1 MDRAIMANLLK
12 LTGDNWY
19 EWKKEIETYFL
30 LIGCGGHVGSTRSL
44 DEKRSEWDTLDQKVY
59 AIIWF
64 LIDPSHR
71 SSIITTNSG
80 KEAWTKIVTE
90 YQKDSPT
97 NRILLRRQFYSLT
110 HYPALSISQFI
121 DDVASTTR
129 KLEAIGHKPDDVEV
143 SDRILIGLDPS
154 WSTVRTTLMF
164 QTKSL
169 TIDEI
174 TAALKQ
180 YEANE
185 SSAEGGVKR
194 EPGESALY
202 AKGQGG
208 GSRVKDHGGEGF
220 DWGNSK
226 NREGVCWRCGR
237 PGHIAQF
244 CVADM
249 PEDVKR
255 EILNRPASRANVAVV
270 VEADSDSEEA
280 LFAFASTY
288 TNPSPFDPT
297 TTSLSVVPKE
307 KKNRRPRCRS
317 KGREDSD
324 VVFNF

>member
-1 MDRAIMANLLK
+1 MDRAFISTLPK

-30 LIGCGGHVGSTRSL
+30 LIGCGGHVGSTRPL

-80 KEAWTKIVTE
+80 KEAWTKIITE

-97 NRILLRRQFYSLT
+97 NRILLRQQFYSLT
-110 HYPALSISQFI
+110 HDPALPISHFI
-121 DDVASTTR
+121 DDVASSTR
-129 KLEAIGHKPDDVEV
+129 KLNAIGHKPNDIEV
-143 SDRILIGLDPS
+143 SDKILIGLDPS
-154 WSTVRTTLMF
+154 WSALRTTLMF

-174 TAALKQ
+174 TTALRQ

-202 AKGQGG
+202 AKGRGG
-208 GSRVKDHGGEGF
+208 GSRQKAKDCGDEGF

-226 NREGVCWRCGR
+226 DRQGVCWRCGR

-255 EILNRPASRANVAVV
+255 EILDRPVSHANIAVV
-270 VEADSDSEEA
+270 VSGEGDFDED
-280 LFAFASTY
+280 LFAFASAY
-288 TNPSPFDPT
+288 TNPSLSDST

-317 KGREDSD
+317 KGRKDSD
-324 VVFNF
+324 DF

>member
-1 MDRAIMANLLK
+1 MATLPK

-30 LIGCGGHVGSTRSL
+30 LIGCGGHVGSTRPL
-44 DEKRSEWDTLDQKVY
+44 DEKRLEWDTLDQKVY

-64 LIDPSHR
+64 HLDPSHR

-80 KEAWTKIVTE
+80 KEAWTIIVTE

-110 HYPALSISQFI
+110 HDPALPISQFI
-121 DDVASTTR
+121 DDVASITR
-129 KLEAIGHKPDDVEV
+129 KLHAIGHKPNDVEV
-143 SDRILIGLDPS
+143 SDKILIGLDPS

-164 QTKSL
+164 QAKPL
-169 TIDEI
+169 TVDEI
-174 TAALKQ
+174 TAALRQ

-185 SSAEGGVKR
+185 SSAEEGVKR

-202 AKGQGG
+202 AKGRGG
-208 GSRVKDHGGEGF
+208 GSRQKAKDHGDEGF

-237 PGHIAQF
+237 SGHIAQF

-249 PEDVKR
+249 PENVKR
-255 EILNRPASRANVAVV
+255 EILDRSVSRANIAVV
-270 VEADSDSEEA
+270 VEAGSDSEEA
-280 LFAFASTY
+280 LFAFASAY
-288 TNPSPFDPT
+288 TNPSLSDFT

-324 VVFNF
+324 YF